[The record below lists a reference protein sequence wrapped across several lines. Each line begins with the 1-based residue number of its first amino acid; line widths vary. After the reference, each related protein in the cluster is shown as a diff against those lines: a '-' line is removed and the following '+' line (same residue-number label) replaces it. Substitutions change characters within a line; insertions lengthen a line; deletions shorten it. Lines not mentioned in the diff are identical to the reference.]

1 MDETLRAKAESVL
14 RGALGETATF
24 RHGQL
29 EAIAHVVDGGPPL
42 LLVQRTGWGKSAVYF
57 IASRLIREQGR
68 GIALVLSPLLAL
80 TRNQIAAARAFGL
93 TARAINSE
101 TPSADVHETCEMLA
115 AGNVDV
121 LFVTPERLSKR
132 QFHNEIVPLFAANVG
147 LVIVDEAHCISD
159 WGHDFR
165 PDYRRI
171 GRFLGN
177 LRRVPVI
184 ATTATAN
191 DRVVRDIQEQ
201 LNTEAIS
208 RGPLVRESLRLQT
221 VRLPATADRLA
232 WLADVLP
239 TLSGTGIVYV
249 LTKRDANI
257 VARWLRTRN
266 ISCKEYYS
274 GIDEREEIE
283 EAFLANQ
290 FRVLVATSALGMG
303 FDKPDIG
310 FVIHYQR
317 PSSVIAYY
325 QQVGRAGRAIDE
337 AFGILIE
344 GDDDDDIAEYFI
356 KTALPLQQDVNAVL
370 EALRNAADGLTKEQI
385 LSQTNIAE
393 KRLNHIFRYLDALPA
408 SPVQEERTP
417 APVRYYRTAVPFV
430 YDAEGVTA
438 LAELRRTEQQ
448 RMREFMAAD
457 GCLMLFVARE
467 LDDPLLAG
475 PCGQCA
481 PCRGEALVPERPQ
494 ADTVAAAEDFL
505 NSRAIAIEP
514 RKQWPP
520 RLTLSTGAHGR
531 IPRDLQ
537 AQVGIAAAFYGVGT
551 IGRLIK
557 DRQLD
562 GEPFGPDVLDA
573 CARAIEGSG
582 VDCSWA
588 TVVPSRSRPHLAA
601 FARELADRCNL
612 EWFDAVAKNRTTEP
626 QKIMQN
632 SYRQVRNID
641 GAFDVTV
648 RAGMRDRPGLLIDD
662 VVDSRW
668 TFTLLTY
675 LLRRE
680 GCGPIIPFAIGTV
693 GGDD

>member
-1 MDETLRAKAESVL
+1 MDELLRAEAEAVL
-14 RGALGETATF
+14 RGALGEAATF
-24 RHGQL
+24 RDGQL

-57 IASRLIREQGR
+57 VASRLIREQRR

-80 TRNQIAAARAFGL
+80 TRNQIAAASAFGL

-101 TPSADVHETCEMLA
+101 TPAADVQETREMLA

-121 LFVTPERLSKR
+121 LFVTPERLSKPH
-132 QFHNEIVPLFAANVG
+132 FHQNIVPLFAANVG

-171 GRFLGN
+171 GRFLGG

-201 LNTEAIS
+201 LNTDAIS

-232 WLADVLP
+232 WLADVVP
-239 TLSGTGIVYV
+239 TLSGSGIVYV

-257 VARWLRTRN
+257 VARWLRSRN
-266 ISCKEYYS
+266 ISCNEYYS
-274 GIDEREEIE
+274 GIAGREAIE
-283 EAFLANQ
+283 EAFLRNQ
-290 FRVLVATSALGMG
+290 FKVLVATSALGMG

-356 KTALPLQQDVNAVL
+356 KTALPLQADVAGLL
-370 EALRNAADGLTKEQI
+370 EALRNAEDGLTKEQI
-385 LSQTNIAE
+385 LNQTNIGE
-393 KRLNHIFRYLDALPA
+393 KRLNHILRYLDALPA
-408 SPVQEERTP
+408 SPVQEVRAP
-417 APVRYYRTAVPFV
+417 APARYYRTAVPFT
-430 YDAEGVTA
+430 YDSEGAAA
-438 LAELRRTEQQ
+438 LAALRRTEQQ
-448 RMREFMAAD
+448 RMREFMCTAE
-457 GCLMLFVARE
+457 CLMLFVARE

-481 PCRGEALVPERPQ
+481 PCRGQMLVPERPET
-494 ADTVAAAEDFL
+494 DTVAAAENFL
-505 NSRAIAIEP
+505 NSRAITINP
-514 RKQWPP
+514 RRRWPHH
-520 RLTLSTGAHGR
+520 LTLSTGAHGQ
-531 IPRDLQ
+531 IPQELQ
-537 AQVGIAAAFYGVGT
+537 AQGGIAAAFYGVGT

-557 DRQLD
+557 DRELD

-573 CARAIEGSG
+573 CVRAIEASG
-582 VDCSWA
+582 VDCAWA
-588 TVVPSRSRPHLAA
+588 TVVPSRSRPHLAV
-601 FARELADRCNL
+601 FAKELADRCGL

-648 RAGMRDRPGLLIDD
+648 APGMRDRAGLLIDD

-668 TFTLLTY
+668 TFTLLAY

-680 GCGPIIPFAIGTV
+680 GCGPIIPFAIATV